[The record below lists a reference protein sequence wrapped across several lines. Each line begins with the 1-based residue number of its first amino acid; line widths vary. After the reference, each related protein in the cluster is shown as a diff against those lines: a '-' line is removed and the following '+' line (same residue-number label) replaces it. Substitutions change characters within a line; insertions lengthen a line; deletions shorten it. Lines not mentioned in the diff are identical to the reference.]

1 LTTCSSCGIFLFV
14 HVVVFEMFVSVLD
27 EKVVDCFLPCFAGHQ
42 HHSRWVWE
50 ETNSLLIK
58 AAMISSSEAP
68 DQRVLRLPMIS
79 SSISSGELT
88 GRSTSSMLGGETVAR
103 PGTGRGLR
111 ETKKGWV
118 RISGIYRSAPN
129 ILYIWRTYGN
139 SPLWVFL
146 EHSLKEVSGGTLDL
160 IRHLEDTNLDL
171 L

>member
-1 LTTCSSCGIFLFV
+1 
-14 HVVVFEMFVSVLD
+14 M
-27 EKVVDCFLPCFAGHQ
+27 
-42 HHSRWVWE
+42 R
-50 ETNSLLIK
+50 
-58 AAMISSSEAP
+58 AAMISSSDAP

-88 GRSTSSMLGGETVAR
+88 GRSTSSILGGETVAR

-118 RISGIYRSAPN
+118 RISGIYRSALL
-129 ILYIWRTYGN
+129 ILYILRTYSD

-146 EHSLKEVSGGTLDL
+146 KHSLKEVSGGTLDL
-160 IRHLEDTNLDL
+160 IWHLEYTNLDL